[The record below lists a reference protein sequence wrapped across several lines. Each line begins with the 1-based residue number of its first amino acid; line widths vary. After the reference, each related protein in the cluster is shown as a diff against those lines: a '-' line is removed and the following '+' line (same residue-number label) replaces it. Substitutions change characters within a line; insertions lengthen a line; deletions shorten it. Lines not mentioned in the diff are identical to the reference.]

1 MLTLSS
7 PVFKK
12 EMMMK
17 KRSDKKDPRQEKV
30 KKHSYYTRN
39 PQIHNTQNTIIPD
52 QTFAQKSEYFS
63 TTLRSLNAQ
72 IKEKSLLLIVSALKC
87 YMNLAIP
94 TKSSL

>member
-30 KKHSYYTRN
+30 KKNIAT
-39 PQIHNTQNTIIPD
+39 TQETPKYITPKT
-52 QTFAQKSEYFS
+52 Q
-63 TTLRSLNAQ
+63 
-72 IKEKSLLLIVSALKC
+72 
-87 YMNLAIP
+87 
-94 TKSSL
+94 

>member
-17 KRSDKKDPRQEKV
+17 KRSDKKDPRQETL
-30 KKHSYYTRN
+30 KKNIATTQETPN
-39 PQIHNTQNTIIPD
+39 NTQNTIIPD

-94 TKSSL
+94 TESSL